1 MRITKTITKDC
12 IYYECEPQPNV
23 ILFAFTKRALIIDL
37 FKIYGYS
44 LFNTLNLN

>member
-1 MRITKTITKDC
+1 MKIHKHTTNGLT
-12 IYYECEPQPNV
+12 YFQCEPIQG
-23 ILFAFTKRALIIDL
+23 IQLFAFTKRALVIDL